1 MIIILIL
8 IFVLPLLWILVGSI
22 IEKHYSDFPDTT
34 CGYHIGKLAPK
45 NMDTWQTAN
54 EYAGKAFKAIGIM
67 TLIVNLMVILIFFG
81 MSGML
86 NMKLKTMLIF
96 LSAYFYFML
105 IVILLFVPIFT
116 TQKMLKKTF
125 NSDGSRK

>member
-8 IFVLPLLWILVGSI
+8 IFVLPLFWILIGNI
-22 IEKHYSDFPDTT
+22 MEKHYSDFPDTT
-34 CGYHIGKLAPK
+34 CGYHICRLAQK

-54 EYAGKAFKAIGIM
+54 EYAGKAFKTIGIM
-67 TLIVNLMVILIFFG
+67 TLIINLMVILIFLG

-105 IVILLFVPIFT
+105 IVILLFIPIFT